1 MVRWKMPL
9 SYGVLGGPVMRPVQ
23 WRMFSEL
30 EGDAEQDSRGSLRRL
45 VSSLLMRL
53 RVVILA
59 LARGR
64 VGIVKLEL

>member
-1 MVRWKMPL
+1 
-9 SYGVLGGPVMRPVQ
+9 MRPVQ